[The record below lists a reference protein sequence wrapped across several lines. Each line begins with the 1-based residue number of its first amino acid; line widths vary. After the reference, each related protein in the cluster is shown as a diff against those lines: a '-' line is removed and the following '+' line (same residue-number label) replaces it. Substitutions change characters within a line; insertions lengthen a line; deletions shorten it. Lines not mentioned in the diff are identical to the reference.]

1 VQYEWN
7 HRKAASNLRRYG
19 VDFRHAAAALEDPN
33 RLKDIDARFAYGEA
47 RLQVIEMAEGA
58 SCSRS

>member
-7 HRKAASNLRRYG
+7 HRKAASNLPRYG
-19 VDFRHAAAALEDPN
+19 VDFRDAAALEDPN
-33 RLKDIDARFAYGEA
+33 RLKDIDARLAYGEA